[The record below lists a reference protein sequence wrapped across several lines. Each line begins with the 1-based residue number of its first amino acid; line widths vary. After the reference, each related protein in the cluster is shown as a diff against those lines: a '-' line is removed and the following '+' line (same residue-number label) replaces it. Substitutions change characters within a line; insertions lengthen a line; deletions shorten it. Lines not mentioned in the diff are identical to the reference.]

1 MRYALPALVLLQLQV
16 GAAPSLA
23 GESGLHGFTLGNGLD
38 VVVIEDHR
46 APVVTQ
52 TLWYR
57 VGSAE
62 DPAGKSGMAHFLE
75 HLMFKATDS
84 LAEGEFE
91 RTVEE
96 NGGSFD
102 AFTSI
107 DTTGFVVRIAADRLG
122 LVMEMEADRMVNLA
136 PEEGSVIAE
145 RDVVIEERR
154 QVVDGNPAGA
164 LGEHLMPA
172 LYPNGPDGRPTIGS
186 EQEIAGLTL
195 EEAMDFYGARY
206 APSNAILVVAGD
218 VRPDEVRQM
227 AEQHFGP
234 IPASRAVVRRE
245 RPQEPPRP
253 AEGPIEVHDR
263 RVPVPQ
269 LTRLYLA
276 PQRRAGDQMQAA
288 ALVVLADLLGGER
301 VTSIMARDLVG
312 EDGIA
317 LAAAASYSGTGL
329 NRQPFALYLVPR
341 PGVDRAAAELA
352 LDALLAEL
360 IEQGPDPEEIERI
373 NGRVRGSNIY
383 LLDDVSKRASRIGE
397 ALATGLTIE
406 DVEAWPVLL
415 ESVTADDVRAVAIDL
430 FRRENAV
437 AGWLVPSD
445 LPSPELPQ

>member
-1 MRYALPALVLLQLQV
+1 
-16 GAAPSLA
+16 
-23 GESGLHGFTLGNGLD
+23 
-38 VVVIEDHR
+38 
-46 APVVTQ
+46 
-52 TLWYR
+52 
-57 VGSAE
+57 
-62 DPAGKSGMAHFLE
+62 
-75 HLMFKATDS
+75 
-84 LAEGEFE
+84 
-91 RTVEE
+91 
-96 NGGSFD
+96 
-102 AFTSI
+102 
-107 DTTGFVVRIAADRLG
+107 
-122 LVMEMEADRMVNLA
+122 
-136 PEEGSVIAE
+136 
-145 RDVVIEERR
+145 
-154 QVVDGNPAGA
+154 
-164 LGEHLMPA
+164 
-172 LYPNGPDGRPTIGS
+172 
-186 EQEIAGLTL
+186 
-195 EEAMDFYGARY
+195 
-206 APSNAILVVAGD
+206 
-218 VRPDEVRQM
+218 
-227 AEQHFGP
+227 
-234 IPASRAVVRRE
+234 
-245 RPQEPPRP
+245 
-253 AEGPIEVHDR
+253 VHDR

-437 AGWLVPSD
+437 AGWLLPSD